1 MARGLDI
8 LGDPWSMLVLREVF
22 FGNGR
27 FDAMKQRLG
36 AADSVLTKRL
46 AGLVDAGLLARRP
59 YDDGGRTRQ
68 EYVLTAKG
76 EDALPVL
83 NAVVIWAEKH
93 LPAPSEQAHM
103 FVIHSGCGERTS
115 SADTCTACGE
125 PLTAANTSWHSLSR
139 TADPVP
145 LASAGTGDPCP
156 ERNRRM
162 SAPET
167 TVTPAPVRRRI
178 HPAWTVAAV
187 AFLALVGAA
196 GFRAAPGVLMV
207 PLQNEFGWST
217 TVLSAAV
224 SINLVLF
231 GLTAPFAAAL
241 MERFGIRAVTA
252 VALVLIGAGSALTVL
267 VTQSWQILLTWGLLI
282 GLGTGS
288 MALVFAATIANT
300 WFAKSRGLV
309 IGILTAGSAAGQL
322 VFLPFIAALAQ
333 DPGWRQ
339 ASLLIAAG
347 ALAVVPLV
355 LMFLKNSPADV
366 GVLPYGATPPAA
378 GPNAGTE
385 SSGPEPTGPAAGQEA
400 QEPRRNAA
408 VRALQVLK
416 RASKVRTF
424 WALVAGFAIC
434 GATTNGLIGTHFIP
448 SAHDHGMPETT
459 AAGLLAVVGLFDIV
473 GTIASGWLTDR
484 FNPRILLAVYYQFR
498 GIGLLV
504 LPLLLSATVQP
515 SMIVFVVIYGLDW
528 VATVPPTAAICRQ
541 VFGADGSVV
550 FGWVFAA
557 HQLGAAAAALAAGAV
572 RDATG
577 QYTYAWFAA
586 AAMCTIAAVI
596 SATIRKDARKPESVP
611 VPA

>member
-1 MARGLDI
+1 VSTLPDEAARI
-8 LGDPWSMLVLREVF
+8 P
-22 FGNGR
+22 
-27 FDAMKQRLG
+27 
-36 AADSVLTKRL
+36 AAENFQP
-46 AGLVDAGLLARRP
+46 RRP
-59 YDDGGRTRQ
+59 
-68 EYVLTAKG
+68 
-76 EDALPVL
+76 
-83 NAVVIWAEKH
+83 
-93 LPAPSEQAHM
+93 
-103 FVIHSGCGERTS
+103 
-115 SADTCTACGE
+115 
-125 PLTAANTSWHSLSR
+125 
-139 TADPVP
+139 
-145 LASAGTGDPCP
+145 
-156 ERNRRM
+156 
-162 SAPET
+162 
-167 TVTPAPVRRRI
+167 RRRL

-207 PLQNEFGWST
+207 PLQQEFGWST

-252 VALVLIGAGSALTVL
+252 TALVLIGMGSALTVL
-267 VTQSWQILLTWGLLI
+267 VNQSWQILLTWGLLI

-300 WFAKSRGLV
+300 WFSRSRGLV

-322 VFLPFIAALAQ
+322 VFLPFIAILAQ

-355 LMFLKNSPADV
+355 LKFLKNSPADV
-366 GVLPYGATPPAA
+366 GVLPYGAAPAGGRAEEQPAA
-378 GPNAGTE
+378 EAGDR
-385 SSGPEPTGPAAGQEA
+385 P
-400 QEPRRNAA
+400 NAA
-408 VRALQVLK
+408 VRALQVLR

-424 WALVAGFAIC
+424 WALAAGFAIC

-459 AAGLLAVVGLFDIV
+459 AAGLLAVVGIFDIV

-484 FNPRILLAVYYQFR
+484 FNPRVLLAVYYQFR

-504 LPLLLSATVQP
+504 LPLLLNAEVQP

-528 VATVPPTAAICRQ
+528 VATVPPTAAICRET
-541 VFGADGSVV
+541 FGADGSVV

-557 HQLGAAAAALAAGAV
+557 HQLGAAAAAIIAGAL

-577 QYTYAWFAA
+577 HYNYAWFGA

-596 SATIRKDARKPESVP
+596 SASIRRNRSSREAE
-611 VPA
+611 PAAA

>member
-1 MARGLDI
+1 
-8 LGDPWSMLVLREVF
+8 
-22 FGNGR
+22 
-27 FDAMKQRLG
+27 
-36 AADSVLTKRL
+36 
-46 AGLVDAGLLARRP
+46 
-59 YDDGGRTRQ
+59 
-68 EYVLTAKG
+68 
-76 EDALPVL
+76 
-83 NAVVIWAEKH
+83 
-93 LPAPSEQAHM
+93 
-103 FVIHSGCGERTS
+103 
-115 SADTCTACGE
+115 
-125 PLTAANTSWHSLSR
+125 
-139 TADPVP
+139 
-145 LASAGTGDPCP
+145 
-156 ERNRRM
+156 M
-162 SAPET
+162 SAPEIM
-167 TVTPAPVRRRI
+167 TPAPVRRRI

-252 VALVLIGAGSALTVL
+252 VALVLIGAGSALTVF

-339 ASLLIAAG
+339 ASLLIGAG

-355 LMFLKNSPADV
+355 LMFLKNSPAEV
-366 GVLPYGATPPAA
+366 GVLPYGATPPSA
-378 GPNAGTE
+378 GPD
-385 SSGPEPTGPAAGQEA
+385 AAGQETSGTA
-400 QEPRRNAA
+400 PTVPAGQETQEPRRNAA
-408 VRALQVLK
+408 IRALQVLK

-459 AAGLLAVVGLFDIV
+459 AAGLLAVVGLFDII

-504 LPLLLSATVQP
+504 LPLLLSASVQP

-577 QYTYAWFAA
+577 QYTFAWFAA

-596 SATIRKDARKPESVP
+596 SATIRKDARKPDSVP

>member
-1 MARGLDI
+1 MSS
-8 LGDPWSMLVLREVF
+8 PEVSEADASQDVPRKVPQEPS
-22 FGNGR
+22 GR
-27 FDAMKQRLG
+27 KSPQ
-36 AADSVLTKRL
+36 
-46 AGLVDAGLLARRP
+46 
-59 YDDGGRTRQ
+59 
-68 EYVLTAKG
+68 
-76 EDALPVL
+76 
-83 NAVVIWAEKH
+83 
-93 LPAPSEQAHM
+93 AP
-103 FVIHSGCGERTS
+103 
-115 SADTCTACGE
+115 
-125 PLTAANTSWHSLSR
+125 
-139 TADPVP
+139 
-145 LASAGTGDPCP
+145 
-156 ERNRRM
+156 
-162 SAPET
+162 
-167 TVTPAPVRRRI
+167 RRRRL
-178 HPAWTVAAV
+178 HPAWVVAAV

-207 PLQNEFGWST
+207 PLQQEFGWST

-252 VALVLIGAGSALTVL
+252 FALMLIGAGSALTVL
-267 VTQSWQILLTWGLLI
+267 VNQSWQILLTWGLLI

-300 WFAKSRGLV
+300 WFSKSRGLV

-322 VFLPFIAALAQ
+322 VFLPFMAMLAQ

-355 LMFLKNSPADV
+355 LKFLKNSPADA
-366 GVLPYGATPPAA
+366 GVLPYGAEAPAGDTEPGPVPPA
-378 GPNAGTE
+378 G
-385 SSGPEPTGPAAGQEA
+385 
-400 QEPRRNAA
+400 NAA

-424 WALVAGFAIC
+424 WALAAGFAIC

-459 AAGLLAVVGLFDIV
+459 AAGLLAVVGIFDIL

-541 VFGADGSVV
+541 AFGADGSVV

-557 HQLGAAAAALAAGAV
+557 HQLGAAAAALAAGAI

-577 QYTYAWFAA
+577 HYTYAWIGA
-586 AAMCTIAAVI
+586 AAMCTVAAVI
-596 SATIRKDARKPESVP
+596 SASIRKDAGTKRPQSVD
-611 VPA
+611 VGSA

>member
-1 MARGLDI
+1 
-8 LGDPWSMLVLREVF
+8 
-22 FGNGR
+22 
-27 FDAMKQRLG
+27 
-36 AADSVLTKRL
+36 
-46 AGLVDAGLLARRP
+46 
-59 YDDGGRTRQ
+59 
-68 EYVLTAKG
+68 
-76 EDALPVL
+76 
-83 NAVVIWAEKH
+83 
-93 LPAPSEQAHM
+93 
-103 FVIHSGCGERTS
+103 
-115 SADTCTACGE
+115 
-125 PLTAANTSWHSLSR
+125 
-139 TADPVP
+139 
-145 LASAGTGDPCP
+145 
-156 ERNRRM
+156 M
-162 SAPET
+162 SASET
-167 TVTPAPVRRRI
+167 TLPSAPKKKPRRRL
-178 HPAWTVAAV
+178 HPAWIVAAV

-241 MERFGIRAVTA
+241 MERFGIRAVTS

-267 VTQSWQILLTWGLLI
+267 VNQSWQILLTWGLLI

-300 WFAKSRGLV
+300 WFTKSRGLV

-322 VFLPFIAALAQ
+322 VFLPFIAMLAQ

-355 LMFLKNSPADV
+355 LKFLKNSPADA
-366 GVLPYGATPPAA
+366 GVLPYGADAAPEPAASVSPDWNATPP
-378 GPNAGTE
+378 GVNALP
-385 SSGPEPTGPAAGQEA
+385 SG
-400 QEPRRNAA
+400 NAA

-448 SAHDHGMPETT
+448 SAHDHGMAETT
-459 AAGLLAVVGLFDIV
+459 AAGLLAVVGIFDIL

-557 HQLGAAAAALAAGAV
+557 HQLGAAAAALGAGAI

-577 QYTYAWFAA
+577 QYTYAWFGA

-596 SATIRKDARKPESVP
+596 SATIRKDAGAREP
-611 VPA
+611 VLVEARAAER

>member
-1 MARGLDI
+1 MSTLPDEAAVPGE
-8 LGDPWSMLVLREVF
+8 RE
-22 FGNGR
+22 
-27 FDAMKQRLG
+27 
-36 AADSVLTKRL
+36 
-46 AGLVDAGLLARRP
+46 
-59 YDDGGRTRQ
+59 
-68 EYVLTAKG
+68 
-76 EDALPVL
+76 
-83 NAVVIWAEKH
+83 AVVVPP
-93 LPAPSEQAHM
+93 PAS
-103 FVIHSGCGERTS
+103 
-115 SADTCTACGE
+115 
-125 PLTAANTSWHSLSR
+125 
-139 TADPVP
+139 
-145 LASAGTGDPCP
+145 
-156 ERNRRM
+156 
-162 SAPET
+162 
-167 TVTPAPVRRRI
+167 RRRL
-178 HPAWTVAAV
+178 HPAWIVAAV

-207 PLQNEFGWST
+207 PLQQEFGWST

-241 MERFGIRAVTA
+241 MERFGIRKVTA
-252 VALVLIGAGSALTVL
+252 LALVLIGMGSALTVL
-267 VTQSWQILLTWGLLI
+267 VNQSWQILLTWGLLI

-300 WFAKSRGLV
+300 WFVKSRGLV

-322 VFLPFIAALAQ
+322 VFLPFIAVLAQ

-355 LMFLKNSPADV
+355 LKFLKNSPADV
-366 GVLPYGATPPAA
+366 GVLPYGAEHGTTAQATAA
-378 GPNAGTE
+378 GPRA
-385 SSGPEPTGPAAGQEA
+385 
-400 QEPRRNAA
+400 NAA
-408 VRALQVLK
+408 IRALLVLR
-416 RASKVRTF
+416 RASRVRTF

-459 AAGLLAVVGLFDIV
+459 AAGLLAVVGIFDIV

-504 LPLLLSATVQP
+504 LPLLLSAEVQP

-528 VATVPPTAAICRQ
+528 VATVPPTAAICRET
-541 VFGADGSVV
+541 FGTDGSVV

-557 HQLGAAAAALAAGAV
+557 HQLGAAAAALAAGAL

-577 QYTYAWFAA
+577 HYTYAWLGA
-586 AAMCTIAAVI
+586 AAMCTVAAVI
-596 SATIRKDARKPESVP
+596 SATIRRNSGAGDAAPS
-611 VPA
+611 AAS

>member
-1 MARGLDI
+1 M
-8 LGDPWSMLVLREVF
+8 S
-22 FGNGR
+22 
-27 FDAMKQRLG
+27 
-36 AADSVLTKRL
+36 
-46 AGLVDAGLLARRP
+46 
-59 YDDGGRTRQ
+59 
-68 EYVLTAKG
+68 
-76 EDALPVL
+76 ALP
-83 NAVVIWAEKH
+83 
-93 LPAPSEQAHM
+93 
-103 FVIHSGCGERTS
+103 GET
-115 SADTCTACGE
+115 ADTA
-125 PLTAANTSWHSLSR
+125 SLH
-139 TADPVP
+139 
-145 LASAGTGDPCP
+145 
-156 ERNRRM
+156 
-162 SAPET
+162 
-167 TVTPAPVRRRI
+167 TPRGPRRRL
-178 HPAWTVAAV
+178 HPAWIVAAV
-187 AFLALVGAA
+187 AFMALVGAA

-207 PLQNEFGWST
+207 PLQQEFGWST
-217 TVLSAAV
+217 TVLSSAV

-252 VALVLIGAGSALTVL
+252 TALVLIGMGSALTVL
-267 VTQSWQILLTWGLLI
+267 VNQSWQILLTWGLLI

-300 WFAKSRGLV
+300 WFTKSRGLV

-322 VFLPFIAALAQ
+322 VFLPFIAMLAQ

-355 LMFLKNSPADV
+355 LKFLKNSPADV
-366 GVLPYGATPPAA
+366 GVLPYGAAPVDVEAKEAA
-378 GPNAGTE
+378 PVPD
-385 SSGPEPTGPAAGQEA
+385 SGPRT
-400 QEPRRNAA
+400 NAA
-408 VRALQVLK
+408 VRALQVLR

-424 WALVAGFAIC
+424 WALAAGFAIC

-459 AAGLLAVVGLFDIV
+459 AAGLLAVVGIFDII

-484 FNPRILLAVYYQFR
+484 FNPRVLLAVYYQFR

-504 LPLLLSATVQP
+504 LPLLLNAEVQP

-528 VATVPPTAAICRQ
+528 VATVPPTAAICRET
-541 VFGADGSVV
+541 FGADGSVV

-557 HQLGAAAAALAAGAV
+557 HQLGAAAAAVAAGAL

-577 QYTYAWFAA
+577 HYTYAWFGA

-596 SATIRKDARKPESVP
+596 SATIRRHHSPREAA
-611 VPA
+611 PAAA

>member
-1 MARGLDI
+1 
-8 LGDPWSMLVLREVF
+8 
-22 FGNGR
+22 
-27 FDAMKQRLG
+27 
-36 AADSVLTKRL
+36 
-46 AGLVDAGLLARRP
+46 
-59 YDDGGRTRQ
+59 
-68 EYVLTAKG
+68 
-76 EDALPVL
+76 
-83 NAVVIWAEKH
+83 
-93 LPAPSEQAHM
+93 
-103 FVIHSGCGERTS
+103 
-115 SADTCTACGE
+115 
-125 PLTAANTSWHSLSR
+125 
-139 TADPVP
+139 
-145 LASAGTGDPCP
+145 
-156 ERNRRM
+156 M

-167 TVTPAPVRRRI
+167 TPRQRLHPAPKRRL
-178 HPAWTVAAV
+178 HPAWVVAAV
-187 AFLALVGAA
+187 AFLSLVGAA

-207 PLQNEFGWST
+207 PLQSEFGWST

-241 MERFGIRAVTA
+241 MERFGIRAVTS

-267 VTQSWQILLTWGLLI
+267 VNQSWQILLTWGLLI

-300 WFAKSRGLV
+300 WFVKSRGLV

-355 LMFLKNSPADV
+355 LKFLKNSPADA
-366 GVLPYGATPPAA
+366 GVLPYGADAGESGEAGGAIAAEAAPKAPGEPA
-378 GPNAGTE
+378 
-385 SSGPEPTGPAAGQEA
+385 EPS
-400 QEPRRNAA
+400 RNAA

-448 SAHDHGMPETT
+448 SAHDHGMTQTT
-459 AAGLLAVVGLFDIV
+459 AAGLLAVVGIFDIV

-484 FNPRILLAVYYQFR
+484 YNPRILLAVYYQFR

-557 HQLGAAAAALAAGAV
+557 HQLGAAAAALAAGAI

-577 QYTYAWFAA
+577 QYTYAWFGA

-596 SATIRKDARKPESVP
+596 SATIRKDAGKKDVIP

>member
-1 MARGLDI
+1 
-8 LGDPWSMLVLREVF
+8 
-22 FGNGR
+22 
-27 FDAMKQRLG
+27 
-36 AADSVLTKRL
+36 
-46 AGLVDAGLLARRP
+46 
-59 YDDGGRTRQ
+59 
-68 EYVLTAKG
+68 
-76 EDALPVL
+76 
-83 NAVVIWAEKH
+83 
-93 LPAPSEQAHM
+93 
-103 FVIHSGCGERTS
+103 
-115 SADTCTACGE
+115 
-125 PLTAANTSWHSLSR
+125 
-139 TADPVP
+139 
-145 LASAGTGDPCP
+145 
-156 ERNRRM
+156 M
-162 SAPET
+162 SAPRT
-167 TVTPAPVRRRI
+167 TSRPSARRRL
-178 HPAWTVAAV
+178 HPAWVVAAV

-207 PLQNEFGWST
+207 PLQTEFGWST

-241 MERFGIRAVTA
+241 MERFGIRAVTS

-267 VTQSWQILLTWGLLI
+267 VNQSWQILLTWGLLI

-300 WFAKSRGLV
+300 WFARSRGLV

-333 DPGWRQ
+333 NPGWRQ

-355 LMFLKNSPADV
+355 LKFLKNSPADV
-366 GVLPYGATPPAA
+366 GALPYGADAAEAAAAEATAETPGETPAETPGEGAREPAA
-378 GPNAGTE
+378 ATGT
-385 SSGPEPTGPAAGQEA
+385 A
-400 QEPRRNAA
+400 EPRRNAA

-448 SAHDHGMPETT
+448 SAHDHGMAETT
-459 AAGLLAVVGLFDIV
+459 AAGLLAVVGIFDIL

-504 LPLLLSATVQP
+504 LPLLLSAEVQP

-596 SATIRKDARKPESVP
+596 SATIRKDAGQKARVP

>member
-1 MARGLDI
+1 
-8 LGDPWSMLVLREVF
+8 
-22 FGNGR
+22 
-27 FDAMKQRLG
+27 
-36 AADSVLTKRL
+36 
-46 AGLVDAGLLARRP
+46 
-59 YDDGGRTRQ
+59 
-68 EYVLTAKG
+68 
-76 EDALPVL
+76 
-83 NAVVIWAEKH
+83 
-93 LPAPSEQAHM
+93 
-103 FVIHSGCGERTS
+103 
-115 SADTCTACGE
+115 
-125 PLTAANTSWHSLSR
+125 
-139 TADPVP
+139 
-145 LASAGTGDPCP
+145 
-156 ERNRRM
+156 M

-167 TVTPAPVRRRI
+167 TLTPAPVRRRI
-178 HPAWTVAAV
+178 HPAWIVAAV

-339 ASLLIAAG
+339 ASLLIGAG

-355 LMFLKNSPADV
+355 LMFLKNSPAEV

-378 GPNAGTE
+378 DPNAAKE
-385 SSGPEPTGPAAGQEA
+385 SSGPEPTGPAAGQDT

-459 AAGLLAVVGLFDIV
+459 AAGLLAVVGLFDII

>member
-1 MARGLDI
+1 MSAR
-8 LGDPWSMLVLREVF
+8 P
-22 FGNGR
+22 
-27 FDAMKQRLG
+27 
-36 AADSVLTKRL
+36 
-46 AGLVDAGLLARRP
+46 AG
-59 YDDGGRTRQ
+59 
-68 EYVLTAKG
+68 
-76 EDALPVL
+76 
-83 NAVVIWAEKH
+83 
-93 LPAPSEQAHM
+93 
-103 FVIHSGCGERTS
+103 
-115 SADTCTACGE
+115 SADV
-125 PLTAANTSWHSLSR
+125 AASTRPPS
-139 TADPVP
+139 
-145 LASAGTGDPCP
+145 G
-156 ERNRRM
+156 RRH
-162 SAPET
+162 
-167 TVTPAPVRRRI
+167 RI

-207 PLQNEFGWST
+207 PLQQEFGWST

-252 VALVLIGAGSALTVL
+252 VALALIGAGSALTVL
-267 VTQSWQILLTWGLLI
+267 VNQSWQILLTWGLLI

-300 WFAKSRGLV
+300 WFATRRGLV
-309 IGILTAGSAAGQL
+309 TGILTAGSAAGQL

-333 DPGWRQ
+333 HPGWRQ

-355 LMFLKNSPADV
+355 LKFLKNSPADA
-366 GVLPYGATPPAA
+366 GVLPYGAETPEAFEA
-378 GPNAGTE
+378 GPA
-385 SSGPEPTGPAAGQEA
+385 PV
-400 QEPRRNAA
+400 PRVNAA
-408 VRALQVLK
+408 VRALRVLR
-416 RASKVRTF
+416 RASRVRTF

-459 AAGLLAVVGLFDIV
+459 AAGLLAVVGIFDIV

-484 FNPRILLAVYYQFR
+484 FNPRVLLAVYYQFR

-504 LPLLLSATVQP
+504 LPLLLGAEVQP

-541 VFGADGSVV
+541 VFGADGGVV

-596 SATIRKDARKPESVP
+596 SATIRKDAGRDAKVA

>member
-1 MARGLDI
+1 MPAAQAFQPRG
-8 LGDPWSMLVLREVF
+8 P
-22 FGNGR
+22 
-27 FDAMKQRLG
+27 
-36 AADSVLTKRL
+36 
-46 AGLVDAGLLARRP
+46 
-59 YDDGGRTRQ
+59 
-68 EYVLTAKG
+68 
-76 EDALPVL
+76 
-83 NAVVIWAEKH
+83 
-93 LPAPSEQAHM
+93 
-103 FVIHSGCGERTS
+103 
-115 SADTCTACGE
+115 
-125 PLTAANTSWHSLSR
+125 
-139 TADPVP
+139 
-145 LASAGTGDPCP
+145 
-156 ERNRRM
+156 
-162 SAPET
+162 
-167 TVTPAPVRRRI
+167 RRRL
-178 HPAWTVAAV
+178 HPAWIVAAV

-207 PLQNEFGWST
+207 PLQQEFGWST

-252 VALVLIGAGSALTVL
+252 TALVLIGMGSALTVL
-267 VTQSWQILLTWGLLI
+267 VNQSWQILLTWGLLI

-300 WFAKSRGLV
+300 WFSRSRGLV

-322 VFLPFIAALAQ
+322 VFLPFIAILAQ

-355 LMFLKNSPADV
+355 LKFLKNSPADA
-366 GVLPYGATPPAA
+366 GVLPYGAAPAEGGAVEQPAA
-378 GPNAGTE
+378 TAGDR
-385 SSGPEPTGPAAGQEA
+385 P
-400 QEPRRNAA
+400 NAA
-408 VRALQVLK
+408 VRALQVLR
-416 RASKVRTF
+416 RASRVRTF
-424 WALVAGFAIC
+424 WALAAGFAIC

-459 AAGLLAVVGLFDIV
+459 AAGLLAVVGIFDIV

-484 FNPRILLAVYYQFR
+484 FNPRVLLAVYYQFR

-504 LPLLLSATVQP
+504 LPLLLNAEVQP

-528 VATVPPTAAICRQ
+528 VATVPPTAAICRET
-541 VFGADGSVV
+541 FGADGSVV

-557 HQLGAAAAALAAGAV
+557 HQLGAAAAAIAAGAL

-577 QYTYAWFAA
+577 HYTYAWFGA

-596 SATIRKDARKPESVP
+596 SATIRRNRTPQEAE
-611 VPA
+611 PAPA

>member
-1 MARGLDI
+1 
-8 LGDPWSMLVLREVF
+8 
-22 FGNGR
+22 
-27 FDAMKQRLG
+27 
-36 AADSVLTKRL
+36 
-46 AGLVDAGLLARRP
+46 
-59 YDDGGRTRQ
+59 
-68 EYVLTAKG
+68 
-76 EDALPVL
+76 
-83 NAVVIWAEKH
+83 
-93 LPAPSEQAHM
+93 
-103 FVIHSGCGERTS
+103 
-115 SADTCTACGE
+115 
-125 PLTAANTSWHSLSR
+125 
-139 TADPVP
+139 
-145 LASAGTGDPCP
+145 
-156 ERNRRM
+156 
-162 SAPET
+162 
-167 TVTPAPVRRRI
+167 
-178 HPAWTVAAV
+178 
-187 AFLALVGAA
+187 
-196 GFRAAPGVLMV
+196 MV

-355 LMFLKNSPADV
+355 LKFLKNSPADV

-378 GPNAGTE
+378 GRGRRRRNRGPGRRTGRRAGR
-385 SSGPEPTGPAAGQEA
+385 A
-400 QEPRRNAA
+400 EPRRNAA

-459 AAGLLAVVGLFDIV
+459 AAGLLAVVGLFDII

>member
-1 MARGLDI
+1 MSALPG
-8 LGDPWSMLVLREVF
+8 E
-22 FGNGR
+22 
-27 FDAMKQRLG
+27 
-36 AADSVLTKRL
+36 AAD
-46 AGLVDAGLLARRP
+46 
-59 YDDGGRTRQ
+59 
-68 EYVLTAKG
+68 
-76 EDALPVL
+76 
-83 NAVVIWAEKH
+83 
-93 LPAPSEQAHM
+93 
-103 FVIHSGCGERTS
+103 TS
-115 SADTCTACGE
+115 T
-125 PLTAANTSWHSLSR
+125 LQ
-139 TADPVP
+139 
-145 LASAGTGDPCP
+145 
-156 ERNRRM
+156 
-162 SAPET
+162 
-167 TVTPAPVRRRI
+167 TPRGPRRRF
-178 HPAWTVAAV
+178 HPAWIVAAV

-207 PLQNEFGWST
+207 PLQQEFGWST

-252 VALVLIGAGSALTVL
+252 TALVLIGMGSALTVL
-267 VTQSWQILLTWGLLI
+267 VNQSWQILLTWGLLI

-300 WFAKSRGLV
+300 WFTKSRGLV

-322 VFLPFIAALAQ
+322 VFLPFIAMLAQ

-355 LMFLKNSPADV
+355 LKFLKNSPADV
-366 GVLPYGATPPAA
+366 GVLPYGAVPVD
-378 GPNAGTE
+378 
-385 SSGPEPTGPAAGQEA
+385 EA
-400 QEPRRNAA
+400 QEAAPVQDSGPRTNAA
-408 VRALQVLK
+408 VRALQVLR

-424 WALVAGFAIC
+424 WALAAGFAIC

-459 AAGLLAVVGLFDIV
+459 AAGLLAVVGIFDII

-484 FNPRILLAVYYQFR
+484 FNPRVLLAVYYQFR

-504 LPLLLSATVQP
+504 LPLLLNAEVQP

-528 VATVPPTAAICRQ
+528 VATVPPTAAICRET
-541 VFGADGSVV
+541 FGADGSVV

-557 HQLGAAAAALAAGAV
+557 HQLGAAAAAIAAGAL

-577 QYTYAWFAA
+577 HYTYAWFGA

-596 SATIRKDARKPESVP
+596 SATIRRHHTAREAE
-611 VPA
+611 PAAA

>member
-1 MARGLDI
+1 M
-8 LGDPWSMLVLREVF
+8 
-22 FGNGR
+22 
-27 FDAMKQRLG
+27 
-36 AADSVLTKRL
+36 SVPKTTLS
-46 AGLVDAGLLARRP
+46 
-59 YDDGGRTRQ
+59 
-68 EYVLTAKG
+68 
-76 EDALPVL
+76 PV
-83 NAVVIWAEKH
+83 
-93 LPAPSEQAHM
+93 
-103 FVIHSGCGERTS
+103 
-115 SADTCTACGE
+115 
-125 PLTAANTSWHSLSR
+125 
-139 TADPVP
+139 
-145 LASAGTGDPCP
+145 
-156 ERNRRM
+156 
-162 SAPET
+162 
-167 TVTPAPVRRRI
+167 PVRRRI

-196 GFRAAPGVLMV
+196 GFRAAPGVLMI

-241 MERFGIRAVTA
+241 MERFGVRAVTA
-252 VALVLIGAGSALTVL
+252 VALMLIGAGSALTVL
-267 VTQSWQILLTWGLLI
+267 VNQSWQILLTWGLLI

-322 VFLPFIAALAQ
+322 VFLPAIALLAQ

-355 LMFLKNSPADV
+355 LKFLKNSPAEI

-378 GPNAGTE
+378 DGTAAADSAE
-385 SSGPEPTGPAAGQEA
+385 SAAAPSEAAVLESAAPEVAASESAGPEVAA
-400 QEPRRNAA
+400 PRRNAA

-459 AAGLLAVVGLFDIV
+459 AAGLLAVVGLFDIA

-557 HQLGAAAAALAAGAV
+557 HQLGAAAAALAAGAI

-596 SATIRKDARKPESVP
+596 SASIRKDARKPQAVP

>member
-1 MARGLDI
+1 MTAPDVTGT
-8 LGDPWSMLVLREVF
+8 PATS
-22 FGNGR
+22 
-27 FDAMKQRLG
+27 A
-36 AADSVLTKRL
+36 SVATGKRPTGTKP
-46 AGLVDAGLLARRP
+46 GRRP
-59 YDDGGRTRQ
+59 
-68 EYVLTAKG
+68 
-76 EDALPVL
+76 
-83 NAVVIWAEKH
+83 
-93 LPAPSEQAHM
+93 
-103 FVIHSGCGERTS
+103 
-115 SADTCTACGE
+115 
-125 PLTAANTSWHSLSR
+125 SR
-139 TADPVP
+139 R
-145 LASAGTGDPCP
+145 L
-156 ERNRRM
+156 
-162 SAPET
+162 
-167 TVTPAPVRRRI
+167 
-178 HPAWTVAAV
+178 HPAWIVGAV

-207 PLQNEFGWST
+207 PLQQEFGWST
-217 TVLSAAV
+217 TVLSLAV

-241 MERFGIRAVTA
+241 MERFGIRKVTA
-252 VALVLIGAGSALTVL
+252 LALCLIGLGSALTVL
-267 VTQSWQILLTWGLLI
+267 VNQSWQILLTWGVLI

-333 DPGWRQ
+333 NPGWRG

-355 LMFLKNSPADV
+355 LRWLRNSPADV
-366 GVLPYGATPPAA
+366 GVLPYGAEAPDASPAGSKTTTPGVAVASTASAA
-378 GPNAGTE
+378 AKPDSA
-385 SSGPEPTGPAAGQEA
+385 
-400 QEPRRNAA
+400 NAA

-424 WALVAGFAIC
+424 WALAAGFAIC

-459 AAGLLAVVGLFDIV
+459 AAGLLAVVGIFDIV

-484 FNPRILLAVYYQFR
+484 FNPKVLLAVYYQFR

-504 LPLLLSATVQP
+504 LPLLLGSSVEP
-515 SMIVFVVIYGLDW
+515 SMIIFVVVYGLDW
-528 VATVPPTAAICRQ
+528 VATVPPTAAICRS

-557 HQLGAAAAALAAGAV
+557 HQLGAAAAALAAGFI

-577 QYTYAWFAA
+577 HYNYAWLGA
-586 AAMCTIAAVI
+586 AAMCTVAAVI
-596 SATIRKDARKPESVP
+596 SATIRKDAARKQP
-611 VPA
+611 VVVADAPAAPTN

>member
-1 MARGLDI
+1 MTT
-8 LGDPWSMLVLREVF
+8 P
-22 FGNGR
+22 
-27 FDAMKQRLG
+27 DAIELPTGK
-36 AADSVLTKRL
+36 TP
-46 AGLVDAGLLARRP
+46 RRK
-59 YDDGGRTRQ
+59 
-68 EYVLTAKG
+68 L
-76 EDALPVL
+76 
-83 NAVVIWAEKH
+83 
-93 LPAPSEQAHM
+93 
-103 FVIHSGCGERTS
+103 
-115 SADTCTACGE
+115 
-125 PLTAANTSWHSLSR
+125 
-139 TADPVP
+139 
-145 LASAGTGDPCP
+145 
-156 ERNRRM
+156 
-162 SAPET
+162 
-167 TVTPAPVRRRI
+167 
-178 HPAWTVAAV
+178 HPAWIVAAV

-207 PLQNEFGWST
+207 PLQQEFGWST

-241 MERFGIRAVTA
+241 MERFGIRAVTSA
-252 VALVLIGAGSALTVL
+252 ALVLIGAGSALTVF
-267 VTQSWQILLTWGLLI
+267 VSESWQILLTWGLLI

-300 WFAKSRGLV
+300 WFSKNRGLV

-322 VFLPFIAALAQ
+322 VFLPFIAMLAQ
-333 DPGWRQ
+333 EPGWRQ

-347 ALAVVPLV
+347 AFAVVPLV
-355 LMFLKNSPADV
+355 IKFLKNSPADV
-366 GVLPYGATPPAA
+366 GVLPYGEEAPAAGDQEDGEAAAPAPEAPPAA
-378 GPNAGTE
+378 
-385 SSGPEPTGPAAGQEA
+385 EPS
-400 QEPRRNAA
+400 RNAA
-408 VRALQVLK
+408 IRALQVLK

-459 AAGLLAVVGLFDIV
+459 AAGLLAVVGIFDIL

-515 SMIVFVVIYGLDW
+515 SMMVFVVIYGLDW
-528 VATVPPTAAICRQ
+528 VATVPPTAAICRKT
-541 VFGADGSVV
+541 FGADGSVV

-557 HQLGAAAAALAAGAV
+557 HQLGAAAAALGAGAI

-586 AAMCTIAAVI
+586 AAMCTVAAVI
-596 SATIRKDARKPESVP
+596 SATIRKDRSVQEPVP
-611 VPA
+611 VPVPVPSR

>member
-1 MARGLDI
+1 M
-8 LGDPWSMLVLREVF
+8 
-22 FGNGR
+22 N
-27 FDAMKQRLG
+27 
-36 AADSVLTKRL
+36 
-46 AGLVDAGLLARRP
+46 
-59 YDDGGRTRQ
+59 
-68 EYVLTAKG
+68 
-76 EDALPVL
+76 
-83 NAVVIWAEKH
+83 
-93 LPAPSEQAHM
+93 
-103 FVIHSGCGERTS
+103 
-115 SADTCTACGE
+115 
-125 PLTAANTSWHSLSR
+125 
-139 TADPVP
+139 
-145 LASAGTGDPCP
+145 
-156 ERNRRM
+156 
-162 SAPET
+162 APET

-339 ASLLIAAG
+339 ASLLIGAG

-366 GVLPYGATPPAA
+366 VVLPYGATPPAP

-385 SSGPEPTGPAAGQEA
+385 SSGPEPTGPAAGQEL

-459 AAGLLAVVGLFDIV
+459 AAGLLAVVGLFDII

>member
-1 MARGLDI
+1 M
-8 LGDPWSMLVLREVF
+8 
-22 FGNGR
+22 N
-27 FDAMKQRLG
+27 
-36 AADSVLTKRL
+36 
-46 AGLVDAGLLARRP
+46 
-59 YDDGGRTRQ
+59 
-68 EYVLTAKG
+68 
-76 EDALPVL
+76 
-83 NAVVIWAEKH
+83 
-93 LPAPSEQAHM
+93 
-103 FVIHSGCGERTS
+103 
-115 SADTCTACGE
+115 
-125 PLTAANTSWHSLSR
+125 
-139 TADPVP
+139 
-145 LASAGTGDPCP
+145 
-156 ERNRRM
+156 
-162 SAPET
+162 APET

-339 ASLLIAAG
+339 ASLLIGAG

-366 GVLPYGATPPAA
+366 GVLPYGATPPAP

-385 SSGPEPTGPAAGQEA
+385 SSGPEPTGPAAGQEV
-400 QEPRRNAA
+400 QESRRNAA
-408 VRALQVLK
+408 VRALEVLK

-459 AAGLLAVVGLFDIV
+459 AAGLLAVVGLFDII

-596 SATIRKDARKPESVP
+596 SATIRRDARKPESVP

>member
-1 MARGLDI
+1 M
-8 LGDPWSMLVLREVF
+8 
-22 FGNGR
+22 
-27 FDAMKQRLG
+27 
-36 AADSVLTKRL
+36 
-46 AGLVDAGLLARRP
+46 
-59 YDDGGRTRQ
+59 
-68 EYVLTAKG
+68 
-76 EDALPVL
+76 
-83 NAVVIWAEKH
+83 
-93 LPAPSEQAHM
+93 
-103 FVIHSGCGERTS
+103 TS
-115 SADTCTACGE
+115 SELSDQ
-125 PLTAANTSWHSLSR
+125 TSNGVR
-139 TADPVP
+139 DGKPKK
-145 LASAGTGDPCP
+145 
-156 ERNRRM
+156 RRL
-162 SAPET
+162 
-167 TVTPAPVRRRI
+167 
-178 HPAWTVAAV
+178 HPAWIVAAV

-207 PLQNEFGWST
+207 PLQQEFGWST
-217 TVLSAAV
+217 TVLSLAV

-241 MERFGIRAVTA
+241 MERFGIRTVTA
-252 VALVLIGAGSALTVL
+252 LALCLIGLGSALTVF
-267 VTQSWQILLTWGLLI
+267 VNQSWQILLTWGLLI

-322 VFLPFIAALAQ
+322 VFLPLIAALAQ
-333 DPGWRQ
+333 DPGWRG

-355 LMFLKNSPADV
+355 LRWLRNSPADV
-366 GVLPYGATPPAA
+366 GVLPYGAEGAEPSEQTGPTAAA
-378 GPNAGTE
+378 GDSA
-385 SSGPEPTGPAAGQEA
+385 
-400 QEPRRNAA
+400 NAA

-424 WALVAGFAIC
+424 WGLAAGFAIC

-459 AAGLLAVVGLFDIV
+459 AAGLLAVVGIFDIL

-484 FNPRILLAVYYQFR
+484 FNPKILLAVYYQFR

-504 LPLLLSATVQP
+504 LPLLLGSTVQP
-515 SMIVFVVIYGLDW
+515 SMIVFVVVYGLDW
-528 VATVPPTAAICRQ
+528 VATVPPTAAICRR

-557 HQLGAAAAALAAGAV
+557 HQLGAAAAAVAAGFV

-577 QYTYAWFAA
+577 HYTYAWLGA
-586 AAMCTIAAVI
+586 AAMCTVAAVI
-596 SATIRKDARKPESVP
+596 SATIRKDAVAKETAP
-611 VPA
+611 VAG